1 MKKNV
6 FLFYSFLV
14 VASISSYAQC
24 PGAIVDSVCYS
35 TLISAGGGICKDSLP
50 QGMAG
55 HPYSQDV
62 SFVMPPSVD
71 ITTPIVAT
79 VTLLN
84 ININGI
90 GGLPLGLDFSCNLP
104 SCVYHPDG
112 GDELGA
118 LRVCGT
124 PLLPGLYTL
133 TVFILADVNVSGV
146 GDRFGESQ
154 TYTTTVR
161 ILPDTSG
168 GVATFNYTPGG
179 FNFCDTTD
187 LTFHATVSSAT
198 NPVKYSWVFG
208 NGNTST
214 LKDPTIQNYLPS
226 GTAYKASLKT
236 TLYAYR
242 LIRVKV
248 NSTDGGRWSGDVG
261 ELYAGWPY
269 SPDFVFQNTTT
280 NYATSEVSNN
290 NTPQWTGLRDTIP
303 PGTDTIGFTLTDIDG
318 SLFGLDPNDLVI
330 SDRLPV
336 LLGNVNYIS
345 GSNSIQV
352 QFDTIPY
359 QIFYDTVTLT
369 INNLPAPGITTI
381 SDDSICTGD
390 TSTITVNYGV
400 GYSFQWKKDAVNIPL
415 ANDSFLRATTTGVYS
430 VDIQDAATGCSTTS
444 DQATLTTF
452 ANVSNVTIAVVGPGQ
467 IANTNYPGAGYTV
480 EWFKDGVLISGE
492 NGVILNYSGDG
503 SYTCH
508 IFNPGLPRCGATSSA
523 LIVLGL
529 NDVTTSLSE
538 LNIYP
543 NPSEG
548 SFTIKFEIAQKDNYD
563 ISIVDVVGQKVS
575 SETLVNYKG
584 EYNKQFDLS
593 NLQKGVYFL
602 HVVSK
607 RSSSSA
613 KIIIQ

>member
-1 MKKNV
+1 MKKILSL
-6 FLFYSFLV
+6 FLCLSLISYG
-14 VASISSYAQC
+14 SSYAQC
-24 PGAIVDSVCYS
+24 SGAVVDSVCYAS
-35 TLISAGGGICKDSLP
+35 LISSGGGICKDSLP

-84 ININGI
+84 IHINGI
-90 GGLPLGLDFSCNLP
+90 GGLPLGLDFACNIP
-104 SCVYHPDG
+104 SCVYHPSS

-124 PLLPGLYTL
+124 PLIPGLYTL

-146 GDRFGESQ
+146 GDRYGEAQ

-168 GVATFNYTPGG
+168 GVASFNYTPGG
-179 FNFCDTTD
+179 VNFCDTTD
-187 LTFHATVSSAT
+187 LTFHATISSAT
-198 NPVKYSWVFG
+198 NPVKYAWTFG

-214 LKDPTIQNYLPS
+214 LKDPTIQTYLPS
-226 GTAYKASLKT
+226 GTAYRASLKT

-248 NSTDGGRWSGDVG
+248 NSTDGGRWSGDAG

-280 NYATSEVSNN
+280 SYSTSEISNN
-290 NTPQWTGLRDTIP
+290 NAPEWTGLRDTIP

-318 SLFGLDPNDLVI
+318 SLFGLDPNDVVI
-330 SDRLPV
+330 TDKLPV
-336 LLGNVNYIS
+336 RLGNVNYIS

-352 QFDTIPY
+352 QFDTVPY
-359 QIFYDTVTLT
+359 QIFYDTVSLN
-369 INNLPAPGITTI
+369 INDLPAPGITSI

-390 TSTITVNYGV
+390 TALITVNYGM
-400 GYSFQWKKDAVNIPL
+400 GYSFQWKKDGVDIAL
-415 ANDSFLRATTTGVYS
+415 ANDSFLRATATGVYS
-430 VDIQDAATGCSTTS
+430 VAIQNAATGCSTSS
-444 DQATLTTF
+444 DASALTMF
-452 ANVSNVTIAVVGPGQ
+452 SNVSNVSIAVVAPGQ
-467 IANTNYPGAGYTV
+467 IANTNYPGPGYTV
-480 EWFKDGVLISGE
+480 EWYKDGVLIPGE
-492 NGVILNYSGDG
+492 NGVVLNYVGDG
-503 SYTCH
+503 AYTCH

-523 LIVLGL
+523 IVVSGI
-529 NDVTTSLSE
+529 NDVTQSTSVLS
-538 LNIYP
+538 IYP

-548 SFTIKFEIAQKDNYD
+548 NFMVKFDVTQKDNYEM
-563 ISIVDVVGQKVS
+563 SIVDVVGHVVYT
-575 SETLVNYKG
+575 ENLNNFKG
-584 EYNKQFDLS
+584 AYAKQIDLS
-593 NLQKGVYFL
+593 SLEKGLYFL

-607 RSSSSA
+607 RSSSSG